1 MKVVILAGGFGTR
14 LAEVTDV
21 IPKPMVEIGG
31 RPMLWHIIRSYAAH
45 GFNEFIIALGYKGEV
60 IKQYFLDYY
69 HRSTDISVHLGEG
82 TVDSHQ
88 ESREDWIVR
97 LIDTG
102 QQTGTGGRVKRV
114 SPWTGD
120 EPFMMTYGDGLSDV
134 DIGKLVEF
142 HRGHGKLATVTAVRP
157 AARFGELK
165 FDGDMVTSFVE
176 KPQVAEGWI
185 NGGFFVL
192 EPGAFEYID
201 GDETMFEQEPLAR
214 LAQDRQL
221 VAYRHQGFWQSADTL
236 RDIRLLRRMWEDGNA
251 PWKPD

>member
-236 RDIRLLRRMWEDGNA
+236 RDIRLLRRMWEEGNA

>member
-31 RPMLWHIIRSYAAH
+31 RPMLWHIIRGYAAH

-60 IKQYFLDYY
+60 IKQYFLDYH

-88 ESREDWIVR
+88 ESREDWVVR

-102 QQTGTGGRVKRV
+102 QQTGTGGRVKRI

-120 EPFMMTYGDGLSDV
+120 ETFMMTYGDGLSDV

-142 HRGHGKLATVTAVRP
+142 HRRHGKLATVTAVRP
-157 AARFGELK
+157 PARFGELK

-176 KPQVAEGWI
+176 KPQVGEGWI

-201 GDETMFEQEPLAR
+201 GDKTMFEQEPLAR
-214 LAQDRQL
+214 LAQDHQL
-221 VAYRHQGFWQSADTL
+221 VAYRHEGFWQSADTL
-236 RDIRLLRRMWEDGNA
+236 RDVRLLRRLWDEGNA

>member
-31 RPMLWHIIRSYAAH
+31 RPMLWHIIRGYAAH

-60 IKQYFLDYY
+60 IKQYFLDYH

-88 ESREDWIVR
+88 ESREDWVVR

-102 QQTGTGGRVKRV
+102 QQTGTGGRVKRI

-120 EPFMMTYGDGLSDV
+120 ETFMMTYGDGLSDV

-142 HRGHGKLATVTAVRP
+142 HRRHGKLATVTAVRP
-157 AARFGELK
+157 PARFGELK

-176 KPQVAEGWI
+176 KPQVGEGWI

-201 GDETMFEQEPLAR
+201 GDKTMFEQEPLAR
-214 LAQDRQL
+214 LAQDHQL

-236 RDIRLLRRMWEDGNA
+236 RDVRLLRRLWDEGNA